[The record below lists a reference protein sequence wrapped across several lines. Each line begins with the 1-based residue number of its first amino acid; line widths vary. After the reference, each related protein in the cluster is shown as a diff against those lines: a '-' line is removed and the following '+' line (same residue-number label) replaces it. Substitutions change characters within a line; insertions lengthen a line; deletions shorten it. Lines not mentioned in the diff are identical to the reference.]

1 MAKDEAE
8 HSTAA
13 AEPVLNEVDRDFL
26 AWAKEHA
33 DHDRERMAQALA
45 DTAYLMRRSRKLQT
59 ETARAWLR
67 SCVAE
72 SMQRGF
78 PKSAAV
84 VDTREKIAKWLGW
97 VVSERAIWRAFV
109 LDARRHNSCQSK

>member
-1 MAKDEAE
+1 MAKDDTKP
-8 HSTAA
+8 ST
-13 AEPVLNEVDRDFL
+13 EVDRDFL

-33 DHDRERMAQALA
+33 DRDHEKIEQALA
-45 DTAYLMRRSRKLQT
+45 DTAHLMRRPRKLQT

-109 LDARRHNSCQSK
+109 LDAQSSQFVSVEIG